1 LTDPRQELIKGK
13 SDNGCVFHP
22 CQPFPQGAGM
32 RANRVCGDGAFFKV
46 FSSGVFSCSAPALAG
61 LVGISRAKA
70 KPYSVE
76 HRSIYHYHLCSGPF
90 LLTDHRQELIKGKS
104 DPAYA
109 GQPGCRDYSKN
120 NYIEQFF
127 VGLLEGD
134 GTITTNIN
142 SSKTIRVRIV
152 IALKNEINNHIMLN
166 KIQNIIGGRV
176 IIERKEKY
184 VT

>member
-1 LTDPRQELIKGK
+1 
-13 SDNGCVFHP
+13 
-22 CQPFPQGAGM
+22 M
-32 RANRVCGDGAFFKV
+32 RASLPCFLPSESCIKQAKRNRVCGDGAFFKG
-46 FSSGVFSCSAPALAG
+46 FSFGVFS
-61 LVGISRAKA
+61 A

-76 HRSIYHYHLCSGPF
+76 HRSLY
-90 LLTDHRQELIKGKS
+90 
-104 DPAYA
+104 
-109 GQPGCRDYSKN
+109 CRDYSKN